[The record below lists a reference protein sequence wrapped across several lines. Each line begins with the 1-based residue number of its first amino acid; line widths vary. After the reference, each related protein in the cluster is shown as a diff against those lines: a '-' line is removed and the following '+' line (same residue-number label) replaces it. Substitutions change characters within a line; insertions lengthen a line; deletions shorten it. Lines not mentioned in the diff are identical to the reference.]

1 MIDLDQELRNIEEK
15 NCLLAKKYILDYIKG
30 KEIPDDLPFEIAGKI
45 YCFKENFLKLVGK
58 TPFNADIR
66 DYEIGAINY
75 MNNSYP
81 YCLGYGGSIER
92 FETLDDAILYYAKSR
107 GASEEQLKQVIPML
121 KETKMPQVETE
132 SFNVRPVSE
141 SKDVVSVDSIGG
153 SSLKKYKADNL
164 YDALVAVNDKNI
176 QGFIDYLVVNDVFN
190 VFNTSRTMNGISC
203 YLDED
208 NNLLVAEGN
217 HRVITLKALLA
228 IREFVEDKRI
238 AGPSFKATVVQVEKR
253 YGLN

>member
-1 MIDLDQELRNIEEK
+1 MRDFEEKLQEINEK
-15 NCLLAKKYILDYIKG
+15 NCLLAKKYILGYIKG
-30 KEIPDDLPFEIAGKI
+30 EEIPEDLPFEISGKI
-45 YCFKENFLKLVGK
+45 YCFKENFLRLVGK
-58 TPFNADIR
+58 TTFNADIR
-66 DYEIGAINY
+66 DYGNGVIHY

-81 YCLGYGGSIER
+81 YCLALGGEIER

-107 GASEEQLKQVIPML
+107 GATSEQLEQVIPML

-132 SFNVRPVSE
+132 SFKVRPISE
-141 SKDVVSVDSIGG
+141 SKDVVSVDRIGG
-153 SSLKKYKADNL
+153 SSLQKYKAENL
-164 YDALVAVNDKNI
+164 YDALVAVDDKNI

-190 VFNTSRTMNGISC
+190 VFNTGRTMNGIAC

-208 NNLLVAEGN
+208 KNLLVAEGN

-228 IREFVEDKRI
+228 IREFVEGKQI
-238 AGPSFKATVVQVEKR
+238 PGPSFKATVVQVEKR